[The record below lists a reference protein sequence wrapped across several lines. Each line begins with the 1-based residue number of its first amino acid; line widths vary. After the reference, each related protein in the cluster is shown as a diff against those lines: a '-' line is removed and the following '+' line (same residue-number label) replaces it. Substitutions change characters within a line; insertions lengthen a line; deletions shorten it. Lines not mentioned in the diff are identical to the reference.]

1 MGLAI
6 ATGINSQKGNLIR
19 TILYPSAKSF
29 QFKKDSMKYI
39 TFMGLVSLIGFFITL
54 KFMIVSNYSFSAVI
68 KRGLDLIT
76 ITVPPSLPACLGI
89 GIAFAVNR
97 LKKYG
102 IKCINRDGVNLAGQV
117 DLVCFDKTGTL
128 TEDFLDISGFIPIN
142 YEYGKFVLGEHLN
155 SCKNIVLDSYSFY
168 KEIVQNSNYF
178 QDMKNLKLEERIKML
193 RLFYVE
199 CMASCHSIT
208 KIDNQFLGD
217 PIDLKMFEATDWV
230 IKETSD
236 NENQYTDTNNPLIY
250 NFIRYKEEKDLDQL
264 LQGRASLSI
273 EDEEKIMRS
282 QYELGIVRKFEFAS
296 NLQRMSVVVKNK
308 NEGYFKIY
316 SKGSAEKIHDLCRE
330 DTIPKNF
337 DKKLS
342 HYTNKGYRVLG
353 LSMKIMKMDYIQSQK
368 LKRENAES
376 NMIFLGFLIFENKL
390 KAKTTSSIDILKQ
403 AGLKLIMATGDNV
416 LTAVSVSKDC
426 NMVDKKS
433 EILSLDI
440 IKKDSNENVL
450 LVNLINEDSRISF
463 IEKSNLENE
472 ELKEESISYYSDD
485 ENNYNDNYDFLDYSN
500 FEKDPDLLDYEEN
513 MKKKRS
519 TPFLFKK
526 NTLLT
531 NSLKPEVIIS
541 DSEDGSEGDDFYD
554 TSLIDRKILLTNKK
568 EFQNITRESIKF
580 EGNFEINQLENT
592 EKMDRF
598 TLAVTGKTFEFF
610 YKYHKLYHE
619 SNKPD
624 FLFFEKIYKT
634 ILNQAVVYARMS
646 PENKAQLI
654 ECLKKDNSIVAM
666 IGDGA
671 NDIGALK
678 SADIGISLSLEEA
691 SIASNFTSNVPD
703 ISCLIKLFQE
713 GKASFVTSIQC
724 FKYMILY
731 SMIQFV
737 SVTFLMMVGTYLSD
751 NQFLSIDLF
760 LIFPLAILI
769 SR

>member
-1 MGLAI
+1 MG
-6 ATGINSQKGNLIR
+6 
-19 TILYPSAKSF
+19 F
-29 QFKKDSMKYI
+29 
-39 TFMGLVSLIGFFITL
+39 VSIIGFLITL
-54 KFMIVSNYSFSAVI
+54 KCMIVANYSLTAVI

-102 IKCINRDGVNLAGQV
+102 IKCINRDGVNIAGQV

-128 TEDFLDISGFIPIN
+128 TEDFLDISGFVPIN
-142 YEYGKFVLGEHLN
+142 YETGKFILGEHLT
-155 SCKNIVLDSYSFY
+155 SIKNIVLESYSFY
-168 KEIVQNSNYF
+168 KEIVQYSNYF
-178 QDMKNLKLEERIKML
+178 QDMKKLKLDERIKML

-208 KIDNQFLGD
+208 KVKNQFLGD
-217 PIDLKMFEATDWV
+217 PIDLKMFEASDWV
-230 IKETSD
+230 IKESTD
-236 NENQYTDTNNPLIY
+236 NDHFTDYNNPLIY

-264 LQGRASLSI
+264 LQSSISLSI
-273 EDEEKIMRS
+273 EDEEKLMRS
-282 QYELGIVRKFEFAS
+282 QYELGIVRKFEFTS
-296 NLQRMSVVVKNK
+296 NLQRMSVVVKNR
-308 NEGYFKIY
+308 NEEYFKIY
-316 SKGSAEKIHDLCRE
+316 CKGSPEKIRDLCRE

-337 DKKLS
+337 DKNLS
-342 HYTNKGYRVLG
+342 HFTNKGYRVIG

-390 KAKTTSSIDILKQ
+390 KAKTTSSIDILRK

-416 LTAVSVSKDC
+416 LTAVSVSKEC
-426 NMVDKKS
+426 NMVDNKS

-440 IKKDSNENVL
+440 IKRDAETIL
-450 LVNLINEDSRISF
+450 LVNLINENSRISL

-472 ELKEESISYYSDD
+472 DLTEESVSYYSDN
-485 ENNYNDNYDFLDYSN
+485 ENNFNDNEDLFNYSN
-500 FEKDPDLLDYEEN
+500 FENDKDLNYEAEL
-513 MKKKRS
+513 KKKRS
-519 TPFLFKK
+519 SPFLIKK

-531 NSLKPEVIIS
+531 NSLRPEVLKS
-541 DSEDGSEGDDFYD
+541 DSEEGSEGDDFYD
-554 TSLIDRKILLTNKK
+554 TNLIDRKIRIKTKK
-568 EFQNITRESIKF
+568 ELQFTTKDSIKF
-580 EGNFEINQLENT
+580 EGNFEFSQLENS
-592 EKMDRF
+592 ERMKKF
-598 TLAVTGKTFEFF
+598 ILALTGKTFEFF
-610 YKYHKLYHE
+610 HKYHKLYIE
-619 SNKPD
+619 TNKSEY
-624 FLFFEKIYKT
+624 LFFEKLYKL
-634 ILNQAVVYARMS
+634 ILNQTVVYARMS
-646 PENKAQLI
+646 PENKTQLI
-654 ECLKKDNSIVAM
+654 ECLKTDNFIVGM

-678 SADIGISLSLEEA
+678 SADIGISLSLEDA
-691 SIASNFTSNVPD
+691 SIASNFTSSVPD

-737 SVTFLMMVGTYLSD
+737 SVTFLMIVGTYLSD
-751 NQFLSIDLF
+751 NQFLSIDVF
-760 LIFPLAILI
+760 LLFPLAILI